1 MKKILLA
8 TSILAGTAGLAAAEV
23 SLSGS
28 ARMGVIQDFGDG
40 DVGFTS
46 RARVVFTM
54 SGESDSGF
62 SFGASFRADN
72 ASDANN
78 GEAGSVF
85 ISSDYG
91 TLSMGD
97 VDGAALSAVGHIDG
111 VGLTGLGDL
120 NESIFIANGG
130 LEDDADGTFG
140 VIAAVLTDD
149 PTALYEY
156 STGGFSFYMSST
168 NPSYGTATGVI
179 ADGGAYALGMKYAVD
194 AYSFGLGWENLDVEG
209 LTAGD
214 QIEADHLIASAAA
227 TFGGF
232 TMKATYGEAD
242 GDTSLGGVAGTLD
255 LTQWG
260 VSGTY
265 AVDALSV
272 TAFYNNKDL
281 TSSGA
286 GAEIDLDAYG
296 LGAAYDLGGGA
307 SVVGG
312 VVTADANG
320 PEGSD
325 TAWDFGVNFAF

>member
-1 MKKILLA
+1 
-8 TSILAGTAGLAAAEV
+8 
-23 SLSGS
+23 
-28 ARMGVIQDFGDG
+28 MGVIDDFGDV

-85 ISSDYG
+85 ISSEYG

-97 VDGAALSAVGHIDG
+97 VDGAALSAVGPIDG

-120 NESIFIANGG
+120 NESIYLANGG
-130 LEDDADGTFG
+130 LADDSDGTFG
-140 VIAAVLTDD
+140 VIVGLVTDD

-156 STGGFSFYMSST
+156 STGGFSFYASST
-168 NPSYGTATGVI
+168 QPSFGTASGAVS
-179 ADGGAYALGMKYAVD
+179 DGGAYALGVKYAVD
-194 AYSFGLGWENLDVEG
+194 AYSFGLGWENLDVTG
-209 LTAGD
+209 GD
-214 QIEADHLIASAAA
+214 LAPGASIDVDHLIASAAA

-232 TMKATYGEAD
+232 TVKATYGEAD
-242 GDTSLGGVAGTLD
+242 GDTVLGGVAGTVE

-260 VSGTY
+260 ISGTY